1 MMPRVSIVGL
11 GKLGASMVAAIASR
25 GGEVIGVD
33 VNADAVAAVT
43 AGRAPVQETDL
54 DATLAA
60 NRARIRATLD
70 VAEAVRDSTITFVI
84 VPTPSDAR
92 GAFAFDAAAKAFAA
106 IGMALRDKADYHVVV
121 LTSTVLPG
129 TTRQA
134 LLPVLER
141 ASGKQAGPDFGL
153 CYSPEFIALGSV
165 IRDFLNPDFTL
176 IGEIDARAGE
186 TLEAYYGQ
194 VMANHAPARR
204 MSLENAELAKI
215 SVNSFVTMKIT
226 FANML
231 ASLCEAIPGADV
243 DVVTHAL
250 GSDKRIGSK
259 YLTGGLG
266 YGGPCFPRDNVA
278 LAFLARALGTPALGP
293 EATDAANVQIPA
305 RVVAKIAPLVPPGGT
320 VGLLGLAYKPASHVI
335 EAAQGAAL
343 ADACRARGL
352 RVVAFD
358 PLVAALPGRDD
369 LQMATSAAEVVEVA
383 DVVVVATPDPAF
395 TTIDWAAL
403 MARRPALVIVDAWR
417 LLRDRIPGRGRRAV
431 PRPRPRAGAGYG
443 PGRRGSSCRALDG
456 DSHALTDNPPYS
468 NDGGQSYTSRT
479 TCHR

>member
-1 MMPRVSIVGL
+1 MTPTLPRVSIVGL

-33 VNADAVAAVT
+33 VDPDAVAAVA
-43 AGRAPVQETDL
+43 AGHAPVQETDL
-54 DATLAA
+54 DATLTA
-60 NRARIRATLD
+60 NRARIGATLD
-70 VAEAVRDSTITFVI
+70 VADAVRESSITFVI

-106 IGMALRDKADYHVVV
+106 IGQALRDKDAYHVVV

-141 ASGKQAGPDFGL
+141 ASGKRAGADFGL

-186 TLEAYYGQ
+186 TLEAYYAQ
-194 VMANHAPARR
+194 VMVNHPPARR

-231 ASLCEAIPGADV
+231 AALCEAIPGADV

-250 GSDKRIGSK
+250 GSDRRIGAR

-305 RVVAKIAPLVPPGGT
+305 RVVARVVPLVPPGGT
-320 VGLLGLAYKPASHVI
+320 VGILGLAYKPASHVV
-335 EAAQGAAL
+335 EAAQGTAL
-343 ADACRARGL
+343 ADACVARGF

-358 PLVAALPGRDD
+358 PLVAALPDHD
-369 LQMATSAAEVVEVA
+369 AVCMAASAGEVVEAA

-395 TTIDWAAL
+395 EAIDWPFL
-403 MARRPALVIVDAWR
+403 LARRPSLHVVDAWR
-417 LLRDRIPGRGRRAV
+417 LLRDRIPDGAARYHVLGRGPAPGTDADAEARLAALWTGRT
-431 PRPRPRAGAGYG
+431 AG
-443 PGRRGSSCRALDG
+443 
-456 DSHALTDNPPYS
+456 
-468 NDGGQSYTSRT
+468 
-479 TCHR
+479 

>member
-1 MMPRVSIVGL
+1 MMPPVSIVGL

-33 VNADAVAAVT
+33 VNPDAVAAVA

-54 DATLAA
+54 EATLAA

-70 VAEAVRDSTITFVI
+70 VAEAVHGSSITFVI

-92 GAFAFDAAAKAFAA
+92 GAFAFDAAARAFEQ
-106 IGMALRDKADYHVVV
+106 IGAALRTKRDYHLVV

-141 ASGKQAGPDFGL
+141 ASGRTGGRDFGL

-186 TLEAYYGQ
+186 TLEAYYAQ

-231 ASLCEAIPGADV
+231 AALCEAIPGADV
-243 DVVTHAL
+243 DVVTQAI
-250 GSDKRIGSK
+250 GSDRRIGSR

-278 LAFLARALGTPALGP
+278 LAFLARALGAPALGP
-293 EATDAANVQIPA
+293 EATDAANALIPG
-305 RVVAKIAPLVPPGGT
+305 RVVARLAPLVPGGGT
-320 VGLLGLAYKPASHVI
+320 VCLLGLAYKPASHVV
-335 EAAQGAAL
+335 ECAQGVAL
-343 ADACRARGL
+343 ADACLARGF

-358 PLVAALPGRDD
+358 PLVTSLAPRDG
-369 LQMATSAAEVVEVA
+369 LVIATSPADAVAAA
-383 DVVVVATPDPAF
+383 HVVVIATPDPAF
-395 TTIDWAAL
+395 LHVDWAGEL
-403 MARRPALVIVDAWR
+403 ARRPGFAILDAWR
-417 LLRDRIPGRGRRAV
+417 LLRDRIPAEAADRYHVLGRG
-431 PRPRPRAGAGYG
+431 PT
-443 PGRRGSSCRALDG
+443 PGTDAAAEARLAALWTGSPVR
-456 DSHALTDNPPYS
+456 
-468 NDGGQSYTSRT
+468 
-479 TCHR
+479 

>member
-1 MMPRVSIVGL
+1 MADTMPRVSIVGL

-33 VNADAVAAVT
+33 VNPDAVAAVA
-43 AGRAPVQETDL
+43 AGRTPVQETDL
-54 DATLAA
+54 EATLAA

-70 VAEAVRDSTITFVI
+70 VAEAVHDSAITFVI

-92 GAFAFDAAAKAFAA
+92 GAFAFDAAAKAFEA
-106 IGMALRDKADYHVVV
+106 IGTALRDKAAYHVVV

-141 ASGKQAGPDFGL
+141 ASGKTGGPDFGL

-176 IGEIDARAGE
+176 IGEIDARAGD
-186 TLEAYYGQ
+186 TLEAYYAQ
-194 VMANHAPARR
+194 VMVNHPPARR

-231 ASLCEAIPGADV
+231 AALCEAIPGADV

-250 GSDKRIGSK
+250 GSDKRIGAK

-278 LAFLARALGTPALGP
+278 LAFLARALGAPALGP

-305 RVVAKIAPLVPPGGT
+305 RVVAKLTPLVPPGGT
-320 VGLLGLAYKPASHVI
+320 VGILGLAYKPASHVV

-343 ADACRARGL
+343 ADACAARGF
-352 RVVAFD
+352 RVVAYD
-358 PLVAALPGRDD
+358 PLVSSRPGNDGV
-369 LQMATSAAEVVEVA
+369 QMAASAAEVVGAA

-395 TTIDWAAL
+395 LDIDWSAAL
-403 MARRPALVIVDAWR
+403 ARRPALVVLDAWR
-417 LLRDRIPGRGRRAV
+417 LLRDRIPAEAAARYHVLGRGPAPGTDEEAESRLASLW
-431 PRPRPRAGAGYG
+431 AG
-443 PGRRGSSCRALDG
+443 
-456 DSHALTDNPPYS
+456 PPA
-468 NDGGQSYTSRT
+468 R
-479 TCHR
+479 

>member
-1 MMPRVSIVGL
+1 
-11 GKLGASMVAAIASR
+11 MVAAIASR

-33 VNADAVAAVT
+33 VNPDAVAAV
-43 AGRAPVQETDL
+43 ACGRAPVQETDL

-70 VAEAVRDSTITFVI
+70 VTEAVRDSSITFVI

-92 GAFAFDAAAKAFAA
+92 GAFAFEAAARAFAT
-106 IGMALRDKADYHVVV
+106 IGEALRGKDAYHLVV

-134 LLPVLER
+134 LLPVLEQ
-141 ASGKQAGPDFGL
+141 ASGKRAGPDIGL

-165 IRDFLNPDFTL
+165 IRDFLHPDFTL
-176 IGEIDARAGE
+176 IGEIDARAGD
-186 TLEAYYGQ
+186 TLEAYYAQ
-194 VMANHAPARR
+194 VMVDQPPARR

-231 ASLCEAIPGADV
+231 AALCEQIPGADV

-250 GSDKRIGSK
+250 GSDRRIGSR

-293 EATDAANVQIPA
+293 EATDAANGQIPP
-305 RVVAKIAPLVPPGGT
+305 RVVARLASLVPPGGT
-320 VGLLGLAYKPASHVI
+320 VGILGLAYKPASHVV
-335 EAAQGAAL
+335 EAAQGTAL
-343 ADACRARGL
+343 ADACLGRGW
-352 RVVAFD
+352 RVLAFD
-358 PLVAALPGRDD
+358 PLVVALPGRDGVH
-369 LQMATSAAEVVEVA
+369 MAASAGEIVDAV
-383 DVVVVATPDPAF
+383 DVVVIATPDPAF
-395 TTIDWAAL
+395 ASVDWAGAL
-403 MARRPALVIVDAWR
+403 ARWPSLVIVDAWR
-417 LLRDRIPGRGRRAV
+417 LLRDRIPPDAAARYHVLGRGPAPGADEAAEARLAALWTGTT
-431 PRPRPRAGAGYG
+431 AG
-443 PGRRGSSCRALDG
+443 
-456 DSHALTDNPPYS
+456 
-468 NDGGQSYTSRT
+468 
-479 TCHR
+479 

>member
-1 MMPRVSIVGL
+1 MADTMPPVSIVGL

-33 VNADAVAAVT
+33 VNPAAVAAVA

-54 DATLAA
+54 EATLAA

-70 VAEAVRDSTITFVI
+70 VAEAVRDSAITFVI

-92 GAFAFDAAAKAFAA
+92 GAFTFDAAAKAFEA
-106 IGMALRDKADYHVVV
+106 IGRALRDKDTYHVVV

-129 TTRQA
+129 TTRHA

-141 ASGKQAGPDFGL
+141 ASGKRAGEAFGV

-186 TLEAYYGQ
+186 ALEAYYAQ
-194 VMANHAPARR
+194 VMVNHPPARR
-204 MSLENAELAKI
+204 MSIENAELAKI

-243 DVVTHAL
+243 DVVTQAL
-250 GSDKRIGSK
+250 GSDGRIGSK

-293 EATDAANVQIPA
+293 EATDTANVQIPA
-305 RVVAKIAPLVPPGGT
+305 RVVATLTPLVPPGGT
-320 VGLLGLAYKPASHVI
+320 VGILGLAYKPASHVV

-343 ADACRARGL
+343 ADACAARGF
-352 RVVAFD
+352 RVVAYD
-358 PLVAALPGRDD
+358 PLVTARPGRDEV
-369 LQMATSAAEVVEVA
+369 QMAASAAEVVQAA

-395 TTIDWAAL
+395 LDLDWAGAL
-403 MARRPALVIVDAWR
+403 TGRPSLVVLDAWR
-417 LLRDRIPGRGRRAV
+417 LLRDRIPADVATRYHVLGRGPAPGEDADAEARL
-431 PRPRPRAGAGYG
+431 AG
-443 PGRRGSSCRALDG
+443 LW
-456 DSHALTDNPPYS
+456 
-468 NDGGQSYTSRT
+468 T
-479 TCHR
+479 TR

>member
-1 MMPRVSIVGL
+1 M
-11 GKLGASMVAAIASR
+11 
-25 GGEVIGVD
+25 
-33 VNADAVAAVT
+33 
-43 AGRAPVQETDL
+43 QETDL

-60 NRARIRATLD
+60 HRARIRATLD
-70 VAEAVRDSTITFVI
+70 VAEAVRDSAITFVI

-92 GAFAFDAAAKAFAA
+92 GAFAFDAAARAFEG
-106 IGMALRDKADYHVVV
+106 IGRALRDKDAYHLVV

-141 ASGKQAGPDFGL
+141 ASGKRAGDAFGL

-176 IGEIDARAGE
+176 IGEIDARAGDM
-186 TLEAYYGQ
+186 LEAYYAQ

-243 DVVTHAL
+243 DVVTQAL
-250 GSDKRIGSK
+250 GSDRRIGSR

-305 RVVAKIAPLVPPGGT
+305 RVVARIAPLVPTGGT
-320 VGLLGLAYKPASHVI
+320 VGLLGPRLQAGVARHRS
-335 EAAQGAAL
+335 GAGR
-343 ADACRARGL
+343 RARG
-352 RVVAFD
+352 RPAW
-358 PLVAALPGRDD
+358 PAACASWPSIRWSRRCRG
-369 LQMATSAAEVVEVA
+369 ATASRSRGA
-383 DVVVVATPDPAF
+383 PPRSP
-395 TTIDWAAL
+395 
-403 MARRPALVIVDAWR
+403 RRPT
-417 LLRDRIPGRGRRAV
+417 
-431 PRPRPRAGAGYG
+431 
-443 PGRRGSSCRALDG
+443 SS
-456 DSHALTDNPPYS
+456 
-468 NDGGQSYTSRT
+468 
-479 TCHR
+479 

>member
-1 MMPRVSIVGL
+1 MWPRASIIGL

-33 VNADAVAAVT
+33 VVPAAVEAVA

-60 NRARIRATLD
+60 NRARIRATLE
-70 VAEAVRDSTITFVI
+70 VAEAVRDSSITFVI

-92 GAFAFDAAAKAFAA
+92 GAFSFEAAARAFEA
-106 IGMALRDKADYHVVV
+106 IGGALRTKDDWHLVV

-129 TTRQA
+129 ATRQA

-141 ASGKQAGPDFGL
+141 ASGKTAGRDFGL

-176 IGEIDARAGE
+176 IGELDARSGE
-186 TLEAYYGQ
+186 TLEAYYAL
-194 VMANHAPARR
+194 VVANHAPARR

-215 SVNSFVTMKIT
+215 SVNSYVTMKIT

-231 ASLCEAIPGADV
+231 AALCEAIPGADV

-250 GSDKRIGSK
+250 GSDTRIGAR

-278 LAFLARALGTPALGP
+278 LAFLARALEAPALGP
-293 EATDAANVQIPA
+293 QATDAVNAQIPA
-305 RVVAKIAPLVPPGGT
+305 RIVARVTPLVPDGGT
-320 VGLLGLAYKPASHVI
+320 VGVLGLAYKPASHVV
-335 EAAQGAAL
+335 EAAQGVAL
-343 ADACRARGL
+343 VDAFLARGL

-358 PLVAALPGRDD
+358 PLVSALPGRAGALRLAPD
-369 LQMATSAAEVVEVA
+369 AEAAVAAA
-383 DVVVVATPDPAF
+383 DVAVIATPDPAF
-395 TTIDWAAL
+395 KTLDWAGAL
-403 MARRPALVIVDAWR
+403 AR
-417 LLRDRIPGRGRRAV
+417 
-431 PRPRPRAGAGYG
+431 
-443 PGRRGSSCRALDG
+443 
-456 DSHALTDNPPYS
+456 
-468 NDGGQSYTSRT
+468 
-479 TCHR
+479 

>member
-1 MMPRVSIVGL
+1 MWPRVSIVGL

-33 VNADAVAAVT
+33 VVPAAVDAVA

-54 DATLAA
+54 DATLGA

-70 VAEAVRDSTITFVI
+70 VGEAVRDSSITFVI

-92 GAFAFDAAAKAFAA
+92 GAFSFEAAARAFET
-106 IGMALRDKADYHVVV
+106 IGRALRATDAWHLVV

-141 ASGKQAGPDFGL
+141 ASGKQAGRDFGL

-176 IGEIDARAGE
+176 IGELDARSGE
-186 TLEAYYGQ
+186 TLEAYYGL

-231 ASLCEAIPGADV
+231 AALCEAIPGADV

-250 GSDKRIGSK
+250 GSDRRIGSR

-278 LAFLARALGTPALGP
+278 LAFLAGALDAPALGP
-293 EATDAANVQIPA
+293 QATDAVNAAIPERIVA
-305 RVVAKIAPLVPPGGT
+305 RAAPLVPAGGT
-320 VGLLGLAYKPASHVI
+320 VGVLGLAYKPASHVV
-335 EAAQGAAL
+335 EAAQGVAL
-343 ADACRARGL
+343 VDAFLARGL
-352 RVVAFD
+352 RVIAFD
-358 PLVAALPGRDD
+358 PLVPALPGRSGTLRLASDP
-369 LQMATSAAEVVEVA
+369 AAVAEAA
-383 DVVVVATPDPAF
+383 DVVVIATPDPAF
-395 TTIDWAAL
+395 AGLDWMDVL
-403 MARRPALVIVDAWR
+403 ARRPALAIVDAWR
-417 LLRDRIPGRGRRAV
+417 LIADRIPAAAAARYHVLGRGPA
-431 PRPRPRAGAGYG
+431 
-443 PGRRGSSCRALDG
+443 PGSDPAAEARLAALWTGSAAR
-456 DSHALTDNPPYS
+456 
-468 NDGGQSYTSRT
+468 
-479 TCHR
+479 

>member
-1 MMPRVSIVGL
+1 MMPPVSIVGL
-11 GKLGASMVAAIASR
+11 GKLGTSMVAAIASR
-25 GGEVIGVD
+25 GGAVIGVD
-33 VNADAVAAVT
+33 VNADTVAAVA

-60 NRARIRATLD
+60 HRARIRATLD
-70 VAEAVRDSTITFVI
+70 VAEAVRDSAITFVI

-92 GAFAFDAAAKAFAA
+92 GAFSFESAARAFES
-106 IGMALRDKADYHVVV
+106 IGRALREKEAYHLVV

-134 LLPVLER
+134 LLPILER
-141 ASGKQAGPDFGL
+141 ASGKRAGPDFGL

-176 IGEIDARAGE
+176 IGEIDARAGDL
-186 TLEAYYGQ
+186 LEACYAQ
-194 VMANHAPARR
+194 VMVNHPPARR

-215 SVNSFVTMKIT
+215 SVNSYVTMKIT

-243 DVVTHAL
+243 DVVTQAL
-250 GSDKRIGSK
+250 GSDRRIGSR

-305 RVVAKIAPLVPPGGT
+305 RVLARLAPLVPRGGT
-320 VGLLGLAYKPASHVI
+320 IGLLGLAYKPASHVV
-335 EAAQGAAL
+335 EAAQGVAL
-343 ADACRARGL
+343 AETCVARGL

-358 PLVAALPGRDD
+358 PLVAALPGHDGV
-369 LQMATSAAEVVEVA
+369 QMAGSAAEVAEVA
-383 DVVVVATPDPAF
+383 DVVVIATPDPAF
-395 TTIDWAAL
+395 VALDWAGL
-403 MARRPALVIVDAWR
+403 LARRPTLAIVDAWR
-417 LLRDRIPGRGRRAV
+417 LLRDRIPSDASARYHVLGRGPAPGTDAEADARLASLWT
-431 PRPRPRAGAGYG
+431 GAAA
-443 PGRRGSSCRALDG
+443 R
-456 DSHALTDNPPYS
+456 
-468 NDGGQSYTSRT
+468 
-479 TCHR
+479 

>member
-1 MMPRVSIVGL
+1 MMPPVSIVGL

-33 VNADAVAAVT
+33 VNADAVAAVA

-60 NRARIRATLD
+60 HRARIRATLD
-70 VAEAVRDSTITFVI
+70 VGEAVRDSSITFVI

-92 GAFAFDAAAKAFAA
+92 GAFAFDAAARAFEA
-106 IGMALRDKADYHVVV
+106 IGRALRDKAAYHLVV

-134 LLPVLER
+134 LLPGLER
-141 ASGKQAGPDFGL
+141 ASGKRAGPDFGL

-186 TLEAYYGQ
+186 MLEAYYAQ

-250 GSDKRIGSK
+250 GSDRRIGSR

-305 RVVAKIAPLVPPGGT
+305 RVVARIAPLVPSGGT

-343 ADACRARGL
+343 AEACLSRGL

-369 LQMATSAAEVVEVA
+369 VQIAGSVAEVVDAA
-383 DVVVVATPDPAF
+383 DVVVIATPDPAF
-395 TTIDWAAL
+395 LAVDWAGL
-403 MARRPALVIVDAWR
+403 LARRPALAIVDAWR
-417 LLRDRIPGRGRRAV
+417 LLRDRIPADAASRYHVLGRGPA
-431 PRPRPRAGAGYG
+431 PGADADADARLASLWTGA
-443 PGRRGSSCRALDG
+443 PT
-456 DSHALTDNPPYS
+456 H
-468 NDGGQSYTSRT
+468 
-479 TCHR
+479 

>member
-1 MMPRVSIVGL
+1 MMPPVSIVGL

-33 VNADAVAAVT
+33 VNPDAVAAVA

-60 NRARIRATLD
+60 HRARIRATLD
-70 VAEAVRDSTITFVI
+70 VAEAVRDSAITFVI

-92 GAFAFDAAAKAFAA
+92 GAFAFDAAAKAFEG
-106 IGMALRDKADYHVVV
+106 IGRALRGKDAYHLVV

-141 ASGKQAGPDFGL
+141 ASGKRAGDAFGL

-176 IGEIDARAGE
+176 IGEIDTRAGDL
-186 TLEAYYGQ
+186 LEGYYSQ

-243 DVVTHAL
+243 DVVTDAL
-250 GSDKRIGSK
+250 GSDRRIGSR

-305 RVVAKIAPLVPPGGT
+305 RVAARIAPLVPPGGT

-335 EAAQGAAL
+335 EAAQGAAV
-343 ADACRARGL
+343 AEACLSRGL

-358 PLVAALPGRDD
+358 PLVAALPGRDGV
-369 LQMATSAAEVVEVA
+369 QVAGSAAEVAEIA
-383 DVVVVATPDPAF
+383 DVVVIATPDPAF
-395 TTIDWAAL
+395 AAL
-403 MARRPALVIVDAWR
+403 DWGGLLARRPALAIVDAWR
-417 LLRDRIPGRGRRAV
+417 LLRDRIPADAMARYHVLGRGPA
-431 PRPRPRAGAGYG
+431 PGTDAEAGARLASLWAGA
-443 PGRRGSSCRALDG
+443 PA
-456 DSHALTDNPPYS
+456 
-468 NDGGQSYTSRT
+468 Q
-479 TCHR
+479 

>member
-1 MMPRVSIVGL
+1 MIPRVSIVGL

-25 GGEVIGVD
+25 GGHVIGVD
-33 VNADAVAAVT
+33 VNPAAVDAVA

-60 NRARIRATLD
+60 NRERIRATLS
-70 VAEAVRDSTITFVI
+70 VAEAVRDSAITFVI

-92 GAFAFDAAAKAFAA
+92 GAFAFDAAAKAFEA
-106 IGMALRDKADYHVVV
+106 IGAALRAKSDYHLVV

-134 LLPVLER
+134 LLPILER
-141 ASGKQAGPDFGL
+141 ASGKRAGTDFGV

-176 IGEIDARAGE
+176 IGEIDDRAGAM
-186 TLEAYYGQ
+186 LEACYGQ

-204 MSLENAELAKI
+204 MSIENAELAKI

-243 DVVTHAL
+243 DVVTQAL
-250 GSDKRIGSK
+250 GSDRRIGAK

-278 LAFLARALGTPALGP
+278 LAFLARALGAPALGP
-293 EATDAANVQIPA
+293 EATDAANNLIPA
-305 RVVAKIAPLVPPGGT
+305 RVVAKIAPLVPAGGT

-335 EAAQGAAL
+335 ECAQGAAL
-343 ADACRARGL
+343 AEACAARGL

-358 PLVAALPGRDD
+358 PLVTALPGRDD
-369 LQMATSAAEVVEVA
+369 VQMAGSAAEAVDAA

-395 TTIDWAAL
+395 LALDWSGVL
-403 MARRPALVIVDAWR
+403 ARRPSLIVLDAWR
-417 LLRDRIPGRGRRAV
+417 LLRDRIPASAASRYHVLGRGPA
-431 PRPRPRAGAGYG
+431 PGADADAEA
-443 PGRRGSSCRALDG
+443 RLAALWTG
-456 DSHALTDNPPYS
+456 
-468 NDGGQSYTSRT
+468 T
-479 TCHR
+479 TAR

>member
-1 MMPRVSIVGL
+1 MPATMPRVSIVGL

-33 VNADAVAAVT
+33 VNAEAVAAVA

-54 DATLAA
+54 DATLAG
-60 NRARIRATLD
+60 NVARIRATLD
-70 VAEAVRDSTITFVI
+70 VGEAVRDSVITFVI

-92 GAFAFDAAAKAFAA
+92 GAFAFDAAAKAFEA
-106 IGMALRDKADYHVVV
+106 IGRALRTKDTYHVVV

-134 LLPVLER
+134 LLPILER
-141 ASGKQAGPDFGL
+141 ASGKRGGADFGL

-176 IGEIDARAGE
+176 IGEIDARAGQ

-204 MSLENAELAKI
+204 MSIENAELAKI

-250 GSDKRIGSK
+250 GSDKRIGAK

-293 EATDAANVQIPA
+293 EATDAANGQIPP

-320 VGLLGLAYKPASHVI
+320 VGILGLAYKPASHVI

-343 ADACRARGL
+343 ADACAARGW
-352 RVVAFD
+352 RVVAYD
-358 PLVAALPGRDD
+358 PLVAALPHANGV
-369 LQMATSAAEVVEVA
+369 QVAASAAEVVGAA
-383 DVVVVATPDPAF
+383 DVVVIATPDPAF
-395 TTIDWAAL
+395 TALDWPAAL
-403 MARRPALVIVDAWR
+403 TRRPTLAIVDAWR
-417 LLRDRIPGRGRRAV
+417 LLRDRIPADAASRYHVLGRG
-431 PRPRPRAGAGYG
+431 PE
-443 PGRRGSSCRALDG
+443 PGTDAEAEARLAALWIG
-456 DSHALTDNPPYS
+456 DPA
-468 NDGGQSYTSRT
+468 R
-479 TCHR
+479 

>member
-1 MMPRVSIVGL
+1 
-11 GKLGASMVAAIASR
+11 
-25 GGEVIGVD
+25 
-33 VNADAVAAVT
+33 
-43 AGRAPVQETDL
+43 
-54 DATLAA
+54 
-60 NRARIRATLD
+60 
-70 VAEAVRDSTITFVI
+70 
-84 VPTPSDAR
+84 
-92 GAFAFDAAAKAFAA
+92 
-106 IGMALRDKADYHVVV
+106 VV

-186 TLEAYYGQ
+186 TLEAYYAQ
-194 VMANHAPARR
+194 VMANHPPARR

-231 ASLCEAIPGADV
+231 AALCEAIPGADV
-243 DVVTHAL
+243 DVVTDAL
-250 GSDKRIGSK
+250 GSDRRIGSR

-305 RVVAKIAPLVPPGGT
+305 RVVAKLAPLVPAGGT
-320 VGLLGLAYKPASHVI
+320 VGILGLAYKPASHVV
-335 EAAQGAAL
+335 ECAQGAAL
-343 ADACRARGL
+343 ADACAARGF
-352 RVVAFD
+352 RVVAYD
-358 PLVAALPGRDD
+358 PLVVALPGRNGIH
-369 LQMATSAAEVVEVA
+369 MAASAAEVVDAA
-383 DVVVVATPDPAF
+383 DVLVVATPDPAF
-395 TTIDWAAL
+395 AAIDWAGVL
-403 MARRPALVIVDAWR
+403 ARRPALAIVDAWR
-417 LLRDRIPGRGRRAV
+417 LLRDRIPADAAARYHVLGRGPA
-431 PRPRPRAGAGYG
+431 
-443 PGRRGSSCRALDG
+443 PGEDADADARLATLWTG
-456 DSHALTDNPPYS
+456 
-468 NDGGQSYTSRT
+468 TSAR
-479 TCHR
+479 

>member
-1 MMPRVSIVGL
+1 MMARVSIVGL

-25 GGEVIGVD
+25 GGDVIGVD
-33 VNADAVAAVT
+33 VNPDAVAAV
-43 AGRAPVQETDL
+43 ANGRAPVLETDL
-54 DATLAA
+54 DTTLAA
-60 NRARIRATLD
+60 NRDRIRATLD

-92 GAFAFDAAAKAFAA
+92 GAFAFDAAATAFEA
-106 IGMALRDKADYHVVV
+106 IGRALRTKDAYHVVV

-141 ASGKQAGPDFGL
+141 ASGKRAGPDFGL

-186 TLEAYYGQ
+186 TLETYYGQ
-194 VMANHAPARR
+194 VMTNHAPARR
-204 MSLENAELAKI
+204 MSIENAELAKI

-231 ASLCEAIPGADV
+231 AALCEAIPGADV
-243 DVVTHAL
+243 DVVTQAL
-250 GSDKRIGSK
+250 GSDRRIGSR

-305 RVVAKIAPLVPPGGT
+305 RVVARIAPLVPTGGT
-320 VGLLGLAYKPASHVI
+320 VGILGLAYKPASHVV

-343 ADACRARGL
+343 AEACAGRGL

-358 PLVAALPGRDD
+358 PLVTALLGRDGV
-369 LQMATSAAEVVEVA
+369 QMAASAAEVVEVA
-383 DVVVVATPDPAF
+383 DVVVIATPDPAF
-395 TTIDWAAL
+395 TAIDWTAL
-403 MARRPALVIVDAWR
+403 LARRRALTIVDAWR
-417 LLRDRIPGRGRRAV
+417 LLSDRIPASAAARYHVLGRG
-431 PRPRPRAGAGYG
+431 PT
-443 PGRRGSSCRALDG
+443 PG
-456 DSHALTDNPPYS
+456 TDANAEARLASLWTDTPA
-468 NDGGQSYTSRT
+468 R
-479 TCHR
+479 

>member
-1 MMPRVSIVGL
+1 MSAMPPVSIVGL

-25 GGEVIGVD
+25 GGTVIGVD
-33 VNADAVAAVT
+33 VNAAAVDAVA

-54 DATLAA
+54 GATLAA
-60 NRARIRATLD
+60 NRERIRATLS
-70 VAEAVRDSTITFVI
+70 VADAVRDSSITFVI

-92 GAFAFDAAAKAFAA
+92 GAFSFEAAAKAFEGIGAA
-106 IGMALRDKADYHVVV
+106 LKTKADYHLVV

-134 LLPVLER
+134 LLPILER
-141 ASGKQAGPDFGL
+141 TSGKKAGPDFGL

-176 IGEIDARAGE
+176 IGEIDARAGAM
-186 TLEAYYGQ
+186 LEAYYGQ

-231 ASLCEAIPGADV
+231 AALCEAIPGADV

-250 GSDKRIGSK
+250 GSDKRIGAK

-305 RVVAKIAPLVPPGGT
+305 RVVAKLTPLVPPGGT
-320 VGLLGLAYKPASHVI
+320 SGVS
-335 EAAQGAAL
+335 
-343 ADACRARGL
+343 
-352 RVVAFD
+352 F
-358 PLVAALPGRDD
+358 
-369 LQMATSAAEVVEVA
+369 AT
-383 DVVVVATPDPAF
+383 T
-395 TTIDWAAL
+395 
-403 MARRPALVIVDAWR
+403 
-417 LLRDRIPGRGRRAV
+417 
-431 PRPRPRAGAGYG
+431 RAGI
-443 PGRRGSSCRALDG
+443 
-456 DSHALTDNPPYS
+456 
-468 NDGGQSYTSRT
+468 
-479 TCHR
+479 

>member
-1 MMPRVSIVGL
+1 MIATIPSVSIVGL

-33 VNADAVAAVT
+33 VNPDAVAAVG

-70 VAEAVRDSTITFVI
+70 VAEAVHGSTITFVI

-92 GAFAFDAAAKAFAA
+92 GAFAFGAAARAFDE
-106 IGMALRDKADYHVVV
+106 IGAALRTKDAYHLVV

-141 ASGKQAGPDFGL
+141 ASGKTAGRDFGV

-176 IGEIDARAGE
+176 IGEIDARAGDV
-186 TLEAYYGQ
+186 LESYYAQ
-194 VMANHAPARR
+194 IMVNHAPARR

-231 ASLCEAIPGADV
+231 AALCEAIPGADV
-243 DVVTHAL
+243 DVVTHAI
-250 GSDKRIGSK
+250 GSDRRIGAR

-278 LAFLARALGTPALGP
+278 LAFLARSLGAPALGP
-293 EATDAANVQIPA
+293 EATDAANALIPS
-305 RVVAKIAPLVPPGGT
+305 RVVARLAPLVPAGGT

-335 EAAQGAAL
+335 ECAQGVAL
-343 ADACRARGL
+343 ADACLGRGF

-358 PLVAALPGRDD
+358 PLVSSLAPREGLAIAA
-369 LQMATSAAEVVEVA
+369 SAAEAVAAA
-383 DVVVVATPDPAF
+383 DVAVIATPDAAF
-395 TTIDWAAL
+395 LAIDWAGEL
-403 MARRPALVIVDAWR
+403 ARRPSLAILDAWR
-417 LLRDRIPGRGRRAV
+417 LLRERIPAEAAERYHVLGRGPA
-431 PRPRPRAGAGYG
+431 PGAN
-443 PGRRGSSCRALDG
+443 A
-456 DSHALTDNPPYS
+456 AAE
-468 NDGGQSYTSRT
+468 SRLASLWISA
-479 TCHR
+479 

>member
-1 MMPRVSIVGL
+1 MSAMPPVSIVGL

-25 GGEVIGVD
+25 GGTVIGVD
-33 VNADAVAAVT
+33 VNPAAVESVA

-60 NRARIRATLD
+60 NRERIRATLD
-70 VAEAVRDSTITFVI
+70 VADAVRDSTITFVI

-92 GAFAFDAAAKAFAA
+92 GAFAFDAAARAFDA
-106 IGMALRDKADYHVVV
+106 IGAALRTKDAYHLVV

-141 ASGKQAGPDFGL
+141 ASGKKAGADFGL

-186 TLEAYYGQ
+186 MLEAYYAQ
-194 VMANHAPARR
+194 VMANHPPARR

-231 ASLCEAIPGADV
+231 AAICESIPGADV
-243 DVVTHAL
+243 DVVTRAL
-250 GSDKRIGSK
+250 GSDKRIGAK

-278 LAFLARALGTPALGP
+278 LAFLARALGAPALGP
-293 EATDAANVQIPA
+293 EATDAANGLIPE
-305 RVVAKIAPLVPPGGT
+305 RVVARLAPLVSAGGT

-335 EAAQGAAL
+335 ECAQGVAL
-343 ADACRARGL
+343 AEACLARGFK
-352 RVVAFD
+352 VVAFD
-358 PLVAALPGRDD
+358 PLVASLPPRVG
-369 LQMATSAAEVVEVA
+369 LTVAASAADAVAAA
-383 DVVVVATPDPAF
+383 DVIVVATPDPAF
-395 TTIDWAAL
+395 LAIDWTAEL
-403 MARRPALVIVDAWR
+403 TRRPGLVVLDAWR
-417 LLRDRIPGRGRRAV
+417 LLRDRIPASAASRYHVLGRGPAPGADADAEARL
-431 PRPRPRAGAGYG
+431 AGLWT
-443 PGRRGSSCRALDG
+443 GSPTR
-456 DSHALTDNPPYS
+456 
-468 NDGGQSYTSRT
+468 
-479 TCHR
+479 

>member
-1 MMPRVSIVGL
+1 MADTMPRVSIVGL

-25 GGEVIGVD
+25 GGDVIGVD
-33 VNADAVAAVT
+33 VNPDAVAAVA

-60 NRARIRATLD
+60 NRARIHATLD
-70 VAEAVRDSTITFVI
+70 VAGAVRDSSITFVI

-92 GAFAFDAAAKAFAA
+92 GAFAFDAAARAFEA
-106 IGMALRDKADYHVVV
+106 IGGALRTKDAYHVVV

-134 LLPVLER
+134 LLPVLED
-141 ASGKQAGPDFGL
+141 ASGKRAGQDFGL

-186 TLEAYYGQ
+186 TLEAYYAQ
-194 VMANHAPARR
+194 VMVNHPPARR

-250 GSDKRIGSK
+250 GSDRRIGSR

-305 RVVAKIAPLVPPGGT
+305 RVVARIVPLVPAGGT
-320 VGLLGLAYKPASHVI
+320 VGILGLAYKPASHVV

-343 ADACRARGL
+343 AEACLARGL
-352 RVVAFD
+352 RVLAFD
-358 PLVAALPGRDD
+358 PLVVTLPGRDGVH
-369 LQMATSAAEVVEVA
+369 MAASVPEAVDAA
-383 DVVVVATPDPAF
+383 DVVVIATPDPAF
-395 TTIDWAAL
+395 TSIDWAGVLAH
-403 MARRPALVIVDAWR
+403 RPSLAIVDAWR
-417 LLRDRIPGRGRRAV
+417 LLRDRIPAEAASRYHVLGRGPA
-431 PRPRPRAGAGYG
+431 
-443 PGRRGSSCRALDG
+443 PGLDADADARLASLWTG
-456 DSHALTDNPPYS
+456 EP
-468 NDGGQSYTSRT
+468 SR
-479 TCHR
+479 

>member
-1 MMPRVSIVGL
+1 MMITMMPPVSIVGL

-33 VNADAVAAVT
+33 VNPDAVAAVA

-54 DATLAA
+54 DTTLAA
-60 NRARIRATLD
+60 HRARIRATLD
-70 VAEAVRDSTITFVI
+70 VAEAVRDSAITFVI

-92 GAFAFDAAAKAFAA
+92 GAFAFDAAARAFDG
-106 IGMALRDKADYHVVV
+106 IGGALRDKDAYHLVV

-141 ASGKQAGPDFGL
+141 ASGKRAGDAFGL

-176 IGEIDARAGE
+176 IGEIDARAGDV
-186 TLEAYYGQ
+186 LESYYAQ

-243 DVVTHAL
+243 DVVTQAL
-250 GSDKRIGSK
+250 GSDRRIGSR

-305 RVVAKIAPLVPPGGT
+305 RVVARIAPLVPPGGT

-343 ADACRARGL
+343 ADACLSRGL

-358 PLVAALPGRDD
+358 PLVETLPGRDGV
-369 LQMATSAAEVVEVA
+369 QIAGSIGEVAEVA
-383 DVVVVATPDPAF
+383 DVVVIATPDPAF
-395 TTIDWAAL
+395 LALDWAGL
-403 MARRPALVIVDAWR
+403 LARRPALAIVDAWR
-417 LLRDRIPGRGRRAV
+417 LLRDRIPADAASRYHLLGRGPA
-431 PRPRPRAGAGYG
+431 PGADVDAEARLASLWTGT
-443 PGRRGSSCRALDG
+443 PVR
-456 DSHALTDNPPYS
+456 
-468 NDGGQSYTSRT
+468 
-479 TCHR
+479 

>member
-1 MMPRVSIVGL
+1 MTPRVSIVGL

-33 VNADAVAAVT
+33 VNAETVAAVA

-54 DATLAA
+54 EATLAA
-60 NRARIRATLD
+60 NRQRIRATLD
-70 VAEAVRDSTITFVI
+70 VAEAVRDSAITFVI

-92 GAFAFDAAAKAFAA
+92 GAFIFDAAARAFEA
-106 IGMALRDKADYHVVV
+106 IGRALRDKDAYHLVV

-129 TTRQA
+129 TTRHA
-134 LLPVLER
+134 LLPVLEQ
-141 ASGKQAGPDFGL
+141 ASGKRAGDAFGL

-176 IGEIDARAGE
+176 IGESDARAGQ
-186 TLEAYYGQ
+186 TLEAYYAQ
-194 VMANHAPARR
+194 VMVNQPPARR
-204 MSLENAELAKI
+204 MSIENAELAKI

-243 DVVTHAL
+243 DVVTQAL
-250 GSDKRIGSK
+250 GSDRRIGAK

-305 RVVAKIAPLVPPGGT
+305 RVVARIAPLVPTGGT
-320 VGLLGLAYKPASHVI
+320 VGLLGLAYKPASHVV

-343 ADACRARGL
+343 AAACAGRGL

-358 PLVAALPGRDD
+358 PLVSALPADGV
-369 LQMATSAAEVVEVA
+369 QIAGSAAEVVDAA
-383 DVVVVATPDPAF
+383 DVLVIATPDPAF
-395 TTIDWAAL
+395 TAIDWPGVL
-403 MARRPALVIVDAWR
+403 ARRPALVIVDAWR
-417 LLRDRIPGRGRRAV
+417 LLRDRIPAEAAGRYHVVGRG
-431 PRPRPRAGAGYG
+431 PRPGADADAETRLASLWTGTLMGDETPR
-443 PGRRGSSCRALDG
+443 
-456 DSHALTDNPPYS
+456 
-468 NDGGQSYTSRT
+468 
-479 TCHR
+479 

>member
-1 MMPRVSIVGL
+1 MMPPVSIVGL
-11 GKLGASMVAAIASR
+11 GKLGTSMVAAIASR
-25 GGEVIGVD
+25 GGAVIGVD
-33 VNADAVAAVT
+33 VNADTVAAVA

-60 NRARIRATLD
+60 HRARIRATLD
-70 VAEAVRDSTITFVI
+70 VAEAVRDSAITFVI

-92 GAFAFDAAAKAFAA
+92 GAFSFESAARAFES
-106 IGMALRDKADYHVVV
+106 IGRALREKEAYHLVV

-134 LLPVLER
+134 LLPILER
-141 ASGKQAGPDFGL
+141 ASGKRAGPDFGL

-176 IGEIDARAGE
+176 IGEIDARAGDL
-186 TLEAYYGQ
+186 LEACYAQ
-194 VMANHAPARR
+194 VMVNHPPARR

-215 SVNSFVTMKIT
+215 SVNSYVTMKIT

-243 DVVTHAL
+243 DVVTQAL
-250 GSDKRIGSK
+250 GSDRRIGSR

-305 RVVAKIAPLVPPGGT
+305 RVLARLAPLVPRGGT
-320 VGLLGLAYKPASHVI
+320 IGLLGLAYKPASHVV

-343 ADACRARGL
+343 ADACAARGL

-358 PLVAALPGRDD
+358 PLVTALAGRDGV
-369 LQMATSAAEVVEVA
+369 QMAGSAAEVAEVA
-383 DVVVVATPDPAF
+383 DVVVIATPDPAF
-395 TTIDWAAL
+395 VALDWAGL
-403 MARRPALVIVDAWR
+403 LARRPTLAIVDAWR
-417 LLRDRIPGRGRRAV
+417 LLRDRIPSDASARYHVLGRGPAPGTDAEADARLASLWT
-431 PRPRPRAGAGYG
+431 GAAA
-443 PGRRGSSCRALDG
+443 R
-456 DSHALTDNPPYS
+456 
-468 NDGGQSYTSRT
+468 
-479 TCHR
+479 

>member
-1 MMPRVSIVGL
+1 MLPRVSIVGL

-33 VNADAVAAVT
+33 VNAAAVDAVA

-70 VAEAVRDSTITFVI
+70 VAAAVRDSAITFVI

-92 GAFAFDAAAKAFAA
+92 GAFAFDAAARAFEA
-106 IGMALRDKADYHVVV
+106 IGAALRAKDTYHLVV

-129 TTRQA
+129 TTRHA

-141 ASGKQAGPDFGL
+141 ASGKTVGPDLGL

-176 IGEIDARAGE
+176 IGEIDARAGA
-186 TLEAYYGQ
+186 TLEAYYAQ
-194 VMANHAPARR
+194 VMANHPPARR

-215 SVNSFVTMKIT
+215 SVNSYVTMKIT

-231 ASLCEAIPGADV
+231 AALCEAIPGADV

-250 GSDKRIGSK
+250 GSDRRIGAR

-278 LAFLARALGTPALGP
+278 LAFLARSLAAPSLGP
-293 EATDAANVQIPA
+293 EATDAVNAGIPA
-305 RVVAKIAPLVPPGGT
+305 RVVARLAPLVPAGGT
-320 VGLLGLAYKPASHVI
+320 VGILGLAYKPASHVI
-335 EAAQGAAL
+335 EAAQGTAL
-343 ADACRARGL
+343 VDACLARGL
-352 RVVAFD
+352 RVVAYD
-358 PLVAALPGRDD
+358 PLVTTLAGRGEALTLAA
-369 LQMATSAAEVVEVA
+369 SAQAVVDTA

-395 TTIDWAAL
+395 VALDWAAAL
-403 MARRPALVIVDAWR
+403 TRRPALAIVDAWR
-417 LLRDRIPGRGRRAV
+417 LLRDAVPAAALARYHVLGRGPAPGEDAAAEARLAGLWTD
-431 PRPRPRAGAGYG
+431 RP
-443 PGRRGSSCRALDG
+443 
-456 DSHALTDNPPYS
+456 
-468 NDGGQSYTSRT
+468 GG
-479 TCHR
+479 

>member
-1 MMPRVSIVGL
+1 MADTMPRVSIVGL

-33 VNADAVAAVT
+33 VNPDAVAAVA

-54 DATLAA
+54 DATLSA
-60 NRARIRATLD
+60 NRVRIRATLD
-70 VAEAVRDSTITFVI
+70 VAAAVHDSAITFVI

-92 GAFAFDAAAKAFAA
+92 GAFAFDAASRAFEG
-106 IGMALRDKADYHVVV
+106 IGQALRTKDAYHLVV

-141 ASGKQAGPDFGL
+141 ASAKKAGADFGL

-186 TLEAYYGQ
+186 TLESYYAQ
-194 VMANHAPARR
+194 VMANHPPARR

-231 ASLCEAIPGADV
+231 AALCEAIPGADV

-250 GSDKRIGSK
+250 GSDRRIGSR

-293 EATDAANVQIPA
+293 EATDAANAEIPA
-305 RVVAKIAPLVPPGGT
+305 RVVGRILPLVPPGGT
-320 VGLLGLAYKPASHVI
+320 VGILGLAYKPASHVV
-335 EAAQGAAL
+335 ECAQGVAL
-343 ADACRARGL
+343 ADACLARGL
-352 RVVAFD
+352 RVIAFD
-358 PLVAALPGRDD
+358 PLVVALPGRDGVH
-369 LQMATSAAEVVEVA
+369 MAARADDVVDAA
-383 DVVVVATPDPAF
+383 DVLVIATPDPAF
-395 TTIDWAAL
+395 AAIDWAGVL
-403 MARRPALVIVDAWR
+403 ARRPALAIVDAWR
-417 LLRDRIPGRGRRAV
+417 LLRNRVPADAASRYHVLGRGPA
-431 PRPRPRAGAGYG
+431 PGADVDAEA
-443 PGRRGSSCRALDG
+443 RLAALWTREP
-456 DSHALTDNPPYS
+456 A
-468 NDGGQSYTSRT
+468 R
-479 TCHR
+479 

>member
-1 MMPRVSIVGL
+1 
-11 GKLGASMVAAIASR
+11 
-25 GGEVIGVD
+25 
-33 VNADAVAAVT
+33 
-43 AGRAPVQETDL
+43 
-54 DATLAA
+54 
-60 NRARIRATLD
+60 
-70 VAEAVRDSTITFVI
+70 
-84 VPTPSDAR
+84 
-92 GAFAFDAAAKAFAA
+92 
-106 IGMALRDKADYHVVV
+106 V

-141 ASGKQAGPDFGL
+141 ASGKKAGPDFGL

-186 TLEAYYGQ
+186 MLEAYYGQ

-231 ASLCEAIPGADV
+231 AAICEAIPGADV

-250 GSDKRIGSK
+250 GSDKRIGAK

-278 LAFLARALGTPALGP
+278 LAFLARSLGAPALGP
-293 EATDAANVQIPA
+293 EATDAANGLIPA
-305 RVVAKIAPLVPPGGT
+305 RVVARLAPLVPAGGT
-320 VGLLGLAYKPASHVI
+320 VGILGLAYKPASHVI
-335 EAAQGAAL
+335 ECAQGVAL
-343 ADACRARGL
+343 ADACLARGF

-358 PLVAALPGRDD
+358 PLVTRLATPGVQLAPTPDAVGEAAD
-369 LQMATSAAEVVEVA
+369 A
-383 DVVVVATPDPAF
+383 VVVATPDPLF
-395 TTIDWAAL
+395 MSLDWAGL
-403 MARRPALVIVDAWR
+403 LARKPALVVLDAWR
-417 LLRDRIPGRGRRAV
+417 LLRDRIPATAASRYHVLGRGPA
-431 PRPRPRAGAGYG
+431 PGADKAAEAGLAGLWTG
-443 PGRRGSSCRALDG
+443 TPAR
-456 DSHALTDNPPYS
+456 
-468 NDGGQSYTSRT
+468 
-479 TCHR
+479 

>member
-1 MMPRVSIVGL
+1 MADRMPRVSIVGL

-33 VNADAVAAVT
+33 VNPDSVAAVA
-43 AGRAPVQETDL
+43 AGRAPVQETNL
-54 DATLAA
+54 DTTLAA

-70 VAEAVRDSTITFVI
+70 VGEAVRDSAITFVI

-92 GAFAFDAAAKAFAA
+92 GAFAFDAAARAFEG
-106 IGMALRDKADYHVVV
+106 IGAALRDKAGYHVVV

-141 ASGKQAGPDFGL
+141 ASGKKAGPDFGL

-176 IGEIDARAGE
+176 IGEIDARAGD

-231 ASLCEAIPGADV
+231 AALCEAIPGADV

-250 GSDKRIGSK
+250 GSDKRIGAK

-278 LAFLARALGTPALGP
+278 LAFLARALGAPALGP

-305 RVVAKIAPLVPPGGT
+305 RVVAKLAPLVPTGGT
-320 VGLLGLAYKPASHVI
+320 VGILGLAYKPASHVV

-343 ADACRARGL
+343 ADACAARGF

-358 PLVAALPGRDD
+358 PLVTARPGNDGV
-369 LQMATSAAEVVEVA
+369 QMAASAAEVVGAA

-395 TTIDWAAL
+395 LEVDWPAAL
-403 MARRPALVIVDAWR
+403 ARRPSLVVLDAWR
-417 LLRDRIPGRGRRAV
+417 LLRDRIPAGAAARYHVLGRGPV
-431 PRPRPRAGAGYG
+431 P
-443 PGRRGSSCRALDG
+443 GSDADAEARLAALWTG
-456 DSHALTDNPPYS
+456 
-468 NDGGQSYTSRT
+468 TSVD
-479 TCHR
+479 

>member
-1 MMPRVSIVGL
+1 MLPRVSIVGL

-33 VNADAVAAVT
+33 VNPDAVAAV
-43 AGRAPVQETDL
+43 ASGRAPVQETDL

-60 NRARIRATLD
+60 NRTRIRATLD
-70 VAEAVRDSTITFVI
+70 VVDAVRDSSITFVI

-92 GAFAFDAAAKAFAA
+92 GAFSFDAAATAFEAL
-106 IGMALRDKADYHVVV
+106 GRALRTKDAYHLVV

-141 ASGKQAGPDFGL
+141 ASGKRAGEDFGL

-186 TLEAYYGQ
+186 ALEAYYAR
-194 VMANHAPARR
+194 VMVNHPPARR

-231 ASLCEAIPGADV
+231 AALCEAIPGADV

-250 GSDKRIGSK
+250 GSDRRIGSR
-259 YLTGGLG
+259 Y
-266 YGGPCFPRDNVA
+266 
-278 LAFLARALGTPALGP
+278 
-293 EATDAANVQIPA
+293 Q
-305 RVVAKIAPLVPPGGT
+305 VP
-320 VGLLGLAYKPASHVI
+320 
-335 EAAQGAAL
+335 
-343 ADACRARGL
+343 
-352 RVVAFD
+352 
-358 PLVAALPGRDD
+358 
-369 LQMATSAAEVVEVA
+369 
-383 DVVVVATPDPAF
+383 
-395 TTIDWAAL
+395 
-403 MARRPALVIVDAWR
+403 
-417 LLRDRIPGRGRRAV
+417 
-431 PRPRPRAGAGYG
+431 
-443 PGRRGSSCRALDG
+443 RRGSG
-456 DSHALTDNPPYS
+456 PPRRRRRFA
-468 NDGGQSYTSRT
+468 TRRRVRRCSR
-479 TCHR
+479 R

>member
-1 MMPRVSIVGL
+1 MWPRVSIIGL

-33 VNADAVAAVT
+33 VVPAAVDAVA

-70 VAEAVRDSTITFVI
+70 AGEAVRDSSITFVI

-92 GAFAFDAAAKAFAA
+92 GAFSFAAAARAFEA
-106 IGMALRDKADYHVVV
+106 IGRALRTKDTWHLVV

-134 LLPVLER
+134 LLPALER
-141 ASGKQAGPDFGL
+141 ASGKTAGRDFGL

-165 IRDFLNPDFTL
+165 IHDFLNPDFTL
-176 IGEIDARAGE
+176 IGELDARSGE
-186 TLEAYYGQ
+186 TLEAYYGL

-231 ASLCEAIPGADV
+231 AALCEAIPGADV

-250 GSDKRIGSK
+250 GSDRRIGSR

-278 LAFLARALGTPALGP
+278 LAFLAGALDAPALGP
-293 EATDAANVQIPA
+293 RATDAVNAGIPERIVA
-305 RVVAKIAPLVPPGGT
+305 RVAPLVPAGGT
-320 VGLLGLAYKPASHVI
+320 VGVLGLAYKPASHVV
-335 EAAQGAAL
+335 EAAQGVAL
-343 ADACRARGL
+343 VDAFLARGL

-358 PLVAALPGRDD
+358 PLVASLPGRIDA
-369 LQMATSAAEVVEVA
+369 LRTAADPQAVVAAA
-383 DVVVVATPDPAF
+383 DVVVIATPDPVFASL
-395 TTIDWAAL
+395 DWAGEL
-403 MARRPALVIVDAWR
+403 ARRPSLAIVDGWR
-417 LLRDRIPGRGRRAV
+417 LLKDRIPPASAARYHVLGRGPA
-431 PRPRPRAGAGYG
+431 PGTDPGAEA
-443 PGRRGSSCRALDG
+443 RLAALW
-456 DSHALTDNPPYS
+456 T
-468 NDGGQSYTSRT
+468 GGAAR
-479 TCHR
+479 

>member
-1 MMPRVSIVGL
+1 MIPRVSIVGL

-33 VNADAVAAVT
+33 VNAASVEAVA

-70 VAEAVRDSTITFVI
+70 VGEAVRDSAITFVI

-92 GAFAFDAAAKAFAA
+92 GAFAFDAAARAFEA
-106 IGMALRDKADYHVVV
+106 IGTALRKKETYHVVV

-129 TTRQA
+129 TTRTA
-134 LLPVLER
+134 LLPILER
-141 ASGKQAGPDFGL
+141 TSGKRVGPDIGL

-176 IGEIDARAGE
+176 IGEVDARAGE
-186 TLEAYYGQ
+186 TLEAYYAQ
-194 VMANHAPARR
+194 VMANHAPSRR

-215 SVNSFVTMKIT
+215 SVNSYVTMKIT

-231 ASLCEAIPGADV
+231 AALCEAIPGADV

-250 GSDKRIGSK
+250 GSDKRIGAK

-278 LAFLARALGTPALGP
+278 LAFLARSLGAPSLGP
-293 EATDAANVQIPA
+293 EATDAVNDSIPA
-305 RVVAKIAPLVPPGGT
+305 RVVARIAPLVPAGGT
-320 VGLLGLAYKPASHVI
+320 VGVLGLAYKPASHVI
-335 EAAQGAAL
+335 EEAQGTAL
-343 ADACRARGL
+343 VDACLAQGL

-358 PLVAALPGRDD
+358 PLVSALPNRGAG
-369 LQMATSAAEVVEVA
+369 LSMAQAPADVVQAA
-383 DVVVVATPDPAF
+383 DVVVVATPDAAF
-395 TTIDWAAL
+395 AAL
-403 MARRPALVIVDAWR
+403 DWPALLAAKPGLHVVDAWR
-417 LLRDRIPGRGRRAV
+417 LLRDRIPASAAARYHVLGRGPV
-431 PRPRPRAGAGYG
+431 PGSDPRAEARLAELWTA
-443 PGRRGSSCRALDG
+443 PG
-456 DSHALTDNPPYS
+456 H
-468 NDGGQSYTSRT
+468 
-479 TCHR
+479 

>member
-1 MMPRVSIVGL
+1 MWPRVSIVGL

-33 VNADAVAAVT
+33 VVAAAVDAVA

-70 VAEAVRDSTITFVI
+70 VGAAVRDSSITFVI

-92 GAFAFDAAAKAFAA
+92 GAFSFEAAARAFEA
-106 IGMALRDKADYHVVV
+106 IGHALRTKDTWHLVV

-141 ASGKQAGPDFGL
+141 ASGKTAGRDFGL

-176 IGEIDARAGE
+176 IGELDARSGE
-186 TLEAYYGQ
+186 TLEAYYGL

-231 ASLCEAIPGADV
+231 AALCEAIPGADV

-250 GSDKRIGSK
+250 GSDRRIGSR

-278 LAFLARALGTPALGP
+278 LAFLAGALDAPALGP
-293 EATDAANVQIPA
+293 QATDAVNAAIPERIVA
-305 RVVAKIAPLVPPGGT
+305 RAAPLVPHAGT
-320 VGLLGLAYKPASHVI
+320 VGVLGLAYKPASHVV
-335 EAAQGAAL
+335 EAAQGVAIV
-343 ADACRARGL
+343 DAFLARGL
-352 RVVAFD
+352 RVLAFD
-358 PLVAALPGRDD
+358 PLVQALPGRSGALRIAPDP
-369 LQMATSAAEVVEVA
+369 AAVAGAA
-383 DVVVVATPDPAF
+383 DVIVIATPDPAF
-395 TTIDWAAL
+395 AAL
-403 MARRPALVIVDAWR
+403 DWTGVLARRPGLAIVDAWR
-417 LLRDRIPGRGRRAV
+417 LIADRIPAAAAARYHVLGRGPA
-431 PRPRPRAGAGYG
+431 
-443 PGRRGSSCRALDG
+443 PGSDPAAEARLAALWTGSAAR
-456 DSHALTDNPPYS
+456 
-468 NDGGQSYTSRT
+468 
-479 TCHR
+479 

>member
-1 MMPRVSIVGL
+1 MIPRVSIVGL

-25 GGEVIGVD
+25 GGHVIGVD
-33 VNADAVAAVT
+33 VNPAAVDAVA

-60 NRARIRATLD
+60 NRERIRATLS
-70 VAEAVRDSTITFVI
+70 VANAVRDSAITFVI

-92 GAFAFDAAAKAFAA
+92 GAFAFDAAAKAFEA
-106 IGMALRDKADYHVVV
+106 IGAALRAKSDYHLVV

-134 LLPVLER
+134 LLPILER
-141 ASGKQAGPDFGL
+141 ASGKRAGADFGV

-176 IGEIDARAGE
+176 IGEIDDRAGAM
-186 TLEAYYGQ
+186 LEACYSQ

-204 MSLENAELAKI
+204 MSIENAELAKI

-243 DVVTHAL
+243 DVVTQAL
-250 GSDKRIGSK
+250 GSDRRIGAK

-278 LAFLARALGTPALGP
+278 LAFLARALGAPALGP
-293 EATDAANVQIPA
+293 EATDAANNLIPA
-305 RVVAKIAPLVPPGGT
+305 RVVAKIAPLVPAGGT

-335 EAAQGAAL
+335 ECAQGAAL
-343 ADACRARGL
+343 AEACAARGL

-358 PLVAALPGRDD
+358 PLVTALPGRDD
-369 LQMATSAAEVVEVA
+369 VQMAGSAAEAVDAA

-395 TTIDWAAL
+395 LALDWSGVL
-403 MARRPALVIVDAWR
+403 ARRPSLIVLDAWR
-417 LLRDRIPGRGRRAV
+417 LLRDRIPASAASRYHVLGRGPA
-431 PRPRPRAGAGYG
+431 PGADADAEA
-443 PGRRGSSCRALDG
+443 RLAALWTG
-456 DSHALTDNPPYS
+456 
-468 NDGGQSYTSRT
+468 T
-479 TCHR
+479 TAR